1 MAETNESKFP
11 RLLEVFITRIESL
24 KISFPI
30 VVSAIENSE
39 QETQQKFI
47 NFASKQSII
56 QTNDG
61 IQISMPIECRSNFHK
76 FLKENSCLSL
86 ASNILKRNFI
96 VSLVSEFDIH
106 LSSLVKTIFLVK
118 PEILN
123 SSEKNLSFKE
133 LMEFETIDNARN
145 FLIDKEI
152 DALLRDSHTEHFKWL
167 EGKLGIKTLRE
178 FSSWANFIEITERR
192 NLFVHNDGRTSN
204 QYLNVCNENQV
215 PINACKLG
223 AGLEVD
229 ENYFNNAYNCIF
241 EVGVKLVHV
250 IWRKLKPEERGLA
263 DDFLNNL
270 AVDLLINNDYLLANL
285 ILDFALNEPAISQ
298 KMSGKTKLMVT
309 LNKAQTLKWE
319 GRNKEAIHLLKSTD
333 WNILSDEFK
342 LANAVLTDDF
352 DEAYKIMLKIGD
364 NHKISRIYYR
374 EWPIFK
380 EFRKSQQFLK
390 GYEEVFQ
397 EPFLL
402 NEETFT
408 TFPIMDTI
416 EQN

>member
-1 MAETNESKFP
+1 
-11 RLLEVFITRIESL
+11 
-24 KISFPI
+24 
-30 VVSAIENSE
+30 
-39 QETQQKFI
+39 
-47 NFASKQSII
+47 
-56 QTNDG
+56 
-61 IQISMPIECRSNFHK
+61 
-76 FLKENSCLSL
+76 
-86 ASNILKRNFI
+86 
-96 VSLVSEFDIH
+96 
-106 LSSLVKTIFLVK
+106 
-118 PEILN
+118 
-123 SSEKNLSFKE
+123 
-133 LMEFETIDNARN
+133 MEFETIENTRN

-152 DALLRDSHTEHFKWL
+152 DALLRDSDTEHFKWL

-192 NLFVHNDGRTSN
+192 NLFVHNDGCTSS
-204 QYLNVCNENQV
+204 QYLNVCNENKV

-223 AGLEVD
+223 ARQEVD

-285 ILDFALNEPAISQ
+285 ILNFALNEPAISQ

-309 LNKAQTLKWE
+309 LNKVQTLKWE

-342 LANAVLTDDF
+342 LANAVLIDDF
-352 DEAYKIMLKIGD
+352 NEVCKIMLKIGD
-364 NHKISRIYYR
+364 NDKISRIYYR

-390 GYEEVFQ
+390 GYEELFK

>member
-1 MAETNESKFP
+1 MAETNNSNFP
-11 RLLEVFITRIESL
+11 ILLEVFITRIESL

-30 VVSAIENSE
+30 VVGAIENSE
-39 QETQQKFI
+39 QQIQKKFI
-47 NFASKQSII
+47 DFASKQSIV
-56 QTNDG
+56 QTNDS
-61 IQISMPIECRSNFHK
+61 IQITMPIECRSNFNK

-86 ASNILKRNFI
+86 ASNIVKRNFI
-96 VSLVSEFDIH
+96 VSLVSEFDIF

-133 LMEFETIDNARN
+133 LIGFETIDNARN

-167 EGKLGIKTLRE
+167 EVKLGIKTLRE

-192 NLFVHNDGRTSN
+192 NLFVHNDGRVSN
-204 QYLNVCNENQV
+204 QYLNVCKENKV
-215 PINACKLG
+215 LINDCKLG
-223 AGLEVD
+223 ARLEVD

-250 IWRKLKPEERGLA
+250 IWRKLKPEERALA

-270 AVDLLINNDYLLANL
+270 AVEILINNDYFLANL
-285 ILDFALNEPAISQ
+285 ILDFALNEPAIHQ
-298 KMSGKTKLMVT
+298 KMSDKTKLMVI
-309 LNKAQTLKWE
+309 LNKPQTLKWE
-319 GRNKEAIHLLKSTD
+319 GKNKQAIHLLKNTD

-352 DEAYKIMLKIGD
+352 DEAYKIMLRIGD
-364 NHKISRIYYR
+364 HQKISIISYR
-374 EWPIFK
+374 EWPIFR
-380 EFRKSQQFLK
+380 EFRNSQQFLK
-390 GYEEVFQ
+390 GYEEVFK

-408 TFPIMDTI
+408 TLPIMDI
-416 EQN
+416 IK